1 MQAADADAVATWRYQ
16 PPYNFYDTAAD
27 PSSLVEVLDARRWGH
42 IFFSVFSSSPLRSS
56 PPLPSSSPLPSSP
69 LPESGDEELAGFLE
83 LTARP
88 GEVIEIG
95 LGLRP
100 DLTGQGL
107 GLSFVEACLDFA
119 RQRSRPQAFALD
131 VATFNQ
137 RARAVYEKAGFVP
150 GDTFWRHLGGRRW
163 EFLRMSRP
171 A

>member
-1 MQAADADAVATWRYQ
+1 MQAADADAVAAWRYQ

-42 IFFSVFSSSPLRSS
+42 IFFSVFSV
-56 PPLPSSSPLPSSP
+56 LPSSS
-69 LPESGDEELAGFLE
+69 ESGDEELAGFLE

-119 RQRSRPQAFALD
+119 RRRSRPQAFALD

-150 GDTFWRHLGGRRW
+150 GDTFWRHLSGRRW

>member
-1 MQAADADAVATWRYQ
+1 MQAGDADAVAAWRYQ
-16 PPYNFYDTAAD
+16 PPYDFYDTAAD
-27 PSSLVEVLDARRWGH
+27 PSSLLEVLDARRWGH
-42 IFFSVFSSSPLRSS
+42 IFFSVFASTAPSS
-56 PPLPSSSPLPSSP
+56 PSSSP
-69 LPESGDEELAGFLE
+69 ESGKEELAGFLE

-88 GEVIEIG
+88 GNVIEIG

-119 RQRSRPQAFALD
+119 RRRSSPRAFSLD
-131 VATFNQ
+131 VATFNE
-137 RARAVYEKAGFVP
+137 RARTVYEKAGFVP
-150 GDTFWRHLGGRRW
+150 GDTFLRHLNGRRW

>member
-1 MQAADADAVATWRYQ
+1 MQAADADAVAAWRYQ
-16 PPYNFYDTAAD
+16 PPYDFYDTAAD
-27 PSSLVEVLDARRWGH
+27 PSSLVEVLDSRRWGH
-42 IFFSVFSSSPLRSS
+42 IFFSAFASCPSSYPSSSSSP
-56 PPLPSSSPLPSSP
+56 
-69 LPESGDEELAGFLE
+69 PESGREELAGFLE

-107 GLSFVEACLDFA
+107 GLPCVEACLDFA
-119 RQRSRPQAFALD
+119 RRRSRPQVFALD

-150 GDTFWRHLGGRRW
+150 GDTFWRHLSGRRW

>member
-1 MQAADADAVATWRYQ
+1 MQAADADAVAAWRYQ

-42 IFFSVFSSSPLRSS
+42 IFFSVFSLLPLSS
-56 PPLPSSSPLPSSP
+56 PSSSPS
-69 LPESGDEELAGFLE
+69 ESGDEELAGFLE

-100 DLTGQGL
+100 DLTGHGL

-150 GDTFWRHLGGRRW
+150 GDTFWRHLSGRRW

>member
-1 MQAADADAVATWRYQ
+1 MQAADADAVAAWRYQ

-42 IFFSVFSSSPLRSS
+42 IFFSVFSV
-56 PPLPSSSPLPSSP
+56 LPSSS
-69 LPESGDEELAGFLE
+69 ESGDEELAGFLE

-119 RQRSRPQAFALD
+119 RRRSRPQAFALD
-131 VATFNQ
+131 VATFNE

-150 GDTFWRHLGGRRW
+150 GNTFWRHLSGRRW

>member
-1 MQAADADAVATWRYQ
+1 MQAADAEAVAAWRYQ
-16 PPYNFYDTAAD
+16 PPYDFYDTAAD

-42 IFFSVFSSSPLRSS
+42 IFFSVFAPA
-56 PPLPSSSPLPSSP
+56 PLPSSSPLP
-69 LPESGDEELAGFLE
+69 ESVEELAGFLE

-100 DLTGQGL
+100 DLTGKGL

-119 RQRSRPQAFALD
+119 RQRARPRAFALD

-137 RARAVYEKAGFVP
+137 RARAVYQKAGFVP
-150 GDTFWRHLGGRRW
+150 GETFWRHLSGRRW

>member
-1 MQAADADAVATWRYQ
+1 MQAADADAVAAWRYQ

-42 IFFSVFSSSPLRSS
+42 IFFSVFSV
-56 PPLPSSSPLPSSP
+56 LPSSS
-69 LPESGDEELAGFLE
+69 ESGDEELAGFLE

-119 RQRSRPQAFALD
+119 RRRSRPQAFALD

-150 GDTFWRHLGGRRW
+150 GNTFWRHLSGRRW

>member
-1 MQAADADAVATWRYQ
+1 MEAADAEAVAAWRYQ
-16 PPYNFYDTAAD
+16 PPYDFYDTAAD

-42 IFFSVFSSSPLRSS
+42 IFFSVFAPA
-56 PPLPSSSPLPSSP
+56 PLPSSSPLS
-69 LPESGDEELAGFLE
+69 ESVEELAGFLE

-100 DLTGQGL
+100 DLTGMGL

-119 RQRSRPQAFALD
+119 RQRERPRAFALD

-150 GDTFWRHLGGRRW
+150 GETFWRHLSGRRW

>member
-1 MQAADADAVATWRYQ
+1 MQAADAEAVAAWRYQ
-16 PPYNFYDTAAD
+16 PPYDFYDTAAD
-27 PSSLVEVLDARRWGH
+27 PSSLVEVLDASRWGH
-42 IFFSVFSSSPLRSS
+42 IFFSVFAV
-56 PPLPSSSPLPSSP
+56 LPSSS
-69 LPESGDEELAGFLE
+69 ESGTEELVGFLE

-100 DLTGQGL
+100 DLTGQGW

-131 VATFNQ
+131 VARFNE
-137 RARAVYEKAGFVP
+137 RAQAVYEKAGFVP
-150 GDTFWRHLGGRRW
+150 GDTFWRHLNGRRW

>member
-1 MQAADADAVATWRYQ
+1 MQAADADAVAAWRYQ
-16 PPYNFYDTAAD
+16 PPYDFYDTAAD
-27 PSSLVEVLDARRWGH
+27 PSSLLEVLDARRWGH
-42 IFFSVFSSSPLRSS
+42 VFFSVFASAA
-56 PPLPSSSPLPSSP
+56 PSSSPYPSSS
-69 LPESGDEELAGFLE
+69 PESGKEELAGFLE
-83 LTARP
+83 LTVRP
-88 GEVIEIG
+88 GDVIEIG

-119 RQRSRPQAFALD
+119 RRRSNPRAFALD

-150 GDTFWRHLGGRRW
+150 GDTFWRHTSGRRW

>member
-1 MQAADADAVATWRYQ
+1 MGIIRFSIRDMQAADADAVAAWRYQ
-16 PPYNFYDTAAD
+16 PPYDFYDTAAE
-27 PSSLVEVLDARRWGH
+27 PSSLVEVLDSRRWGH
-42 IFFSVFSSSPLRSS
+42 IFFSVFSSSP
-56 PPLPSSSPLPSSP
+56 SSSP
-69 LPESGDEELAGFLE
+69 ESGEVSGGEELAGFLE

-88 GEVIEIG
+88 GDVIEIG

-100 DLTGQGL
+100 DLTGRGM

-119 RQRSRPQAFALD
+119 RRRSQPQAFALD

-150 GDTFWRHLGGRRW
+150 GDTFWRHLSGRRW

>member
-1 MQAADADAVATWRYQ
+1 MQAADADAVAAWRYQ
-16 PPYNFYDTAAD
+16 PPYDFYDTAAD
-27 PSSLVEVLDARRWGH
+27 PSSLIEVLDARRWGH
-42 IFFSVFSSSPLRSS
+42 VFFSVFASSAPFSSPFPSS
-56 PPLPSSSPLPSSP
+56 PHPSSSP
-69 LPESGDEELAGFLE
+69 ESGKEELAGFLE

-88 GEVIEIG
+88 GDVIEIG

-119 RQRSRPQAFALD
+119 RRRSSPQAFALD
-131 VATFNQ
+131 VATFNT

-150 GDTFWRHLGGRRW
+150 GDTFWRHLSGRRW

>member
-1 MQAADADAVATWRYQ
+1 MQAADADAVAAWRYQ
-16 PPYNFYDTAAD
+16 PPYDFYDTAAD

-42 IFFSVFSSSPLRSS
+42 IFFSVFSPSG
-56 PPLPSSSPLPSSP
+56 PSSSLG
-69 LPESGDEELAGFLE
+69 SGDEELVGFLE

-107 GLSFVEACLDFA
+107 GLSFVQACLDFA
-119 RQRSRPQAFALD
+119 RQRSRPRVFALD

-150 GDTFWRHLGGRRW
+150 GGTFWRHLSGRRW

>member
-1 MQAADADAVATWRYQ
+1 MQAADADAVASWRYQ
-16 PPYNFYDTAAD
+16 PPYDFYDTAAD

-42 IFFSVFSSSPLRSS
+42 IFFSVFSSLD
-56 PPLPSSSPLPSSP
+56 PSSSP
-69 LPESGDEELAGFLE
+69 PESGDEELAGFLE

-119 RQRSRPQAFALD
+119 RQRSRPRAFALD

-137 RARAVYEKAGFVP
+137 RARVVYEKAGFVP
-150 GDTFWRHLGGRRW
+150 GDTFWRHLSGRRW

>member
-1 MQAADADAVATWRYQ
+1 MQAADADAVAAWRYQ

-42 IFFSVFSSSPLRSS
+42 IFFSVFSVLTSFS
-56 PPLPSSSPLPSSP
+56 PSSS
-69 LPESGDEELAGFLE
+69 ESGDEELAGFLE

-100 DLTGQGL
+100 NLTGHGL

-137 RARAVYEKAGFVP
+137 RARSVYEKAGFVP
-150 GDTFWRHLGGRRW
+150 GDTFWRHLSGRRW

>member
-1 MQAADADAVATWRYQ
+1 MQAADADAVAAWRYQ

-42 IFFSVFSSSPLRSS
+42 IFFSVFSS
-56 PPLPSSSPLPSSP
+56 PPLPSSS

-100 DLTGQGL
+100 DLTGHGL

-150 GDTFWRHLGGRRW
+150 GDTFWRHLSGRRW

>member
-1 MQAADADAVATWRYQ
+1 MQAADADAVAAWRYQ

-42 IFFSVFSSSPLRSS
+42 IFFSVFSV
-56 PPLPSSSPLPSSP
+56 LPSSS
-69 LPESGDEELAGFLE
+69 ESGDEELAGFLE

-119 RQRSRPQAFALD
+119 RRRSRPQAFALD
-131 VATFNQ
+131 VATFNE

-150 GDTFWRHLGGRRW
+150 GDTFWRHLSGRRW